1 MNKHIPGILTKCEDG
16 SKREIGIGY
25 TLIEEAGVLKF
36 DLPINKEWLSDIG
49 EISFNSCHL
58 GKALHDYN
66 EGN

>member
-1 MNKHIPGILTKCEDG
+1 MNRYIPGILTKCEDG

-36 DLPINKEWLSDIG
+36 DLPINNEWLSDIG